1 MSKCP
6 NLGRES
12 SVCPRIGHDAAQ
24 YKMDIYLGLANS
36 LKSKDASK
44 AGTALAI
51 KIIGFG
57 YLSDYFSFAQ
67 MSKLKAK
74 ET

>member
-1 MSKCP
+1 
-6 NLGRES
+6 
-12 SVCPRIGHDAAQ
+12 
-24 YKMDIYLGLANS
+24 MDIYLGLANS